1 MSPTAWTRSSARSA
15 RPWKGRSLGQ
25 VNITIRGRQYQIAC
39 DDGQEAHLARLGRY
53 LDQKAE
59 QLHAAAGSVSDALL
73 LVMVGLVVADE
84 LTDTVA
90 ELDGLKST
98 AGNAG
103 RVAAESAAA
112 ASINTLAER
121 IERIAARLEGS

>member
-1 MSPTAWTRSSARSA
+1 MAPSADFNICSA
-15 RPWKGRSLGQ
+15 SKNRMGQ
-25 VNITIRGRQYQIAC
+25 VSITIRGRQYQIAC

-53 LDQKAE
+53 LDQRAE
-59 QLHAAAGSVSDALL
+59 QLASTAGSASDALL

-90 ELDGLKST
+90 ELENLNASGSLAR
-98 AGNAG
+98 AG
-103 RVAAESAAA
+103 AESETAMAV
-112 ASINTLAER
+112 NTLADK